1 MDNLTV
7 LYFGFYNKAYSRNRV
22 LINGLRENGIRVIEC
37 NERPGSFLGYFK
49 LIWRYLKI
57 GRNYDLMIV
66 AFPGQEV
73 MFLARPL
80 TRKPIVFDAFTSH
93 YGGYI
98 LDRKYYPSTSFHA
111 KYYRFLDTY
120 SCRLADMVLLDT
132 QAHIDFFVREFGLPI
147 EKFKCIWV
155 GADDTPHLFS
165 KEKSLPSMF
174 TVLFFGTY
182 IPLQGVPYIIDA
194 AEMLQFKSVRFV
206 FIGDGMGKKEALKK
220 VERLGLSNIDFVPM
234 LSHAELINRIYQ
246 ADICLGIFGDTPK
259 TQLVIPNKV
268 YEALAAGKPVIT
280 SNTPAIRE
288 LLTDGENVILCQ
300 CGHPAE
306 LAEKILELKNSP
318 TLRKRIGGNGR
329 LLFDKYLRK
338 EILAKKLVDTIYE
351 KRLLSK

>member
-1 MDNLTV
+1 MDNLTI
-7 LYFGFYNKAYSRNRV
+7 LYFGFYNPAYSRNRV
-22 LINGLRENGIRVIEC
+22 LINGLRENDIRVIEC
-37 NERPGSFLGYFK
+37 NVRPRSFLGYFK
-49 LIWRYLKI
+49 LMWKYLRIWQ
-57 GRNYDLMIV
+57 NHDVMIV

-73 MFLARPL
+73 MFLARLL
-80 TRKPIVFDAFTSH
+80 TRKPIVFDVFTSH

-98 LDRKYYPSTSFHA
+98 LDRKYYPSTSFRA

-132 QAHIDFFVREFGLPI
+132 RAHIDFFSREFGLPT
-147 EKFKCIWV
+147 EKFQRIWV
-155 GADDTPHLFS
+155 GVDNAPYLFPE
-165 KEKSLPSMF
+165 KKSLLSEF

-194 AEMLQFKSVRFV
+194 AKILQFKPVKFV
-206 FIGDGMGKKEALKK
+206 FIGDGMGKKEALRK
-220 VERLGLSNIDFVPM
+220 VEQLGLSNINFVPM
-234 LSHAELINRIYQ
+234 LSYAELVIRIYQ

-288 LLTDGENVILCQ
+288 LLTDGENVILCR

-318 TLRKRIGGNGR
+318 MLRKRIGENGQV
-329 LLFDKYLRK
+329 LFDKYLRK
-338 EILAKKLVDTIYE
+338 DILAKELINTMYE